1 MLKSLLS
8 SYGLKI
14 VAILA
19 VAMGVL
25 VFGQQAT
32 INHQREVISE
42 QALAVQGLTRQVNA
56 DRVTIR
62 ELETVERTDRV
73 VYRTVTN
80 VIEQIQSSPGAD
92 DPVPES
98 VAAAWSDGIERL
110 RNPALDAP
118 FSSEP
123 YIDAG
128 TVVST
133 ANSA

>member
-92 DPVPES
+92 TLVPES
-98 VAAAWSDGIERL
+98 VAVAWSNGIERL
-110 RNPALDAP
+110 RNEAIDAP
-118 FSSEP
+118 FPSES
-123 YIDAG
+123 YRDAG

>member
-92 DPVPES
+92 TLVPES
-98 VAAAWSDGIERL
+98 VAAAWHDGIERL
-110 RNPALDAP
+110 RNEATAAA

-123 YIDAG
+123 YLDAG

-133 ANSA
+133 ASSA

>member
-1 MLKSLLS
+1 MLKSLLN
-8 SYGLKI
+8 SYGLKV

-42 QALAVQGLTRQVNA
+42 QALVVEGLTRQVNA

-80 VIEQIQSSPGAD
+80 VVEQIQSAPGAD
-92 DPVPES
+92 TLVPDS
-98 VAAAWSDGIERL
+98 VANAWYVGIERL
-110 RNPALDAP
+110 RNETIPAP

-123 YIDAG
+123 YLDAG

-133 ANSA
+133 SSSA